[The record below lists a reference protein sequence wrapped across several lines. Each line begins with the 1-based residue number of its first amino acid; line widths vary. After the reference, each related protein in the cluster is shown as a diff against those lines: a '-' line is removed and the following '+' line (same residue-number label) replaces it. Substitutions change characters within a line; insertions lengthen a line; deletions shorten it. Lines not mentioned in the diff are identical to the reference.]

1 MAVGACSPVARRL
14 RSLESEL
21 VGRSSDDLGSVAVAE
36 HLDALAP
43 IDDVRATADYRREAA
58 SVLVRRALERC
69 VDGR

>member
-1 MAVGACSPVARRL
+1 
-14 RSLESEL
+14 
-21 VGRSSDDLGSVAVAE
+21 VGRSSADLGSVPVAE